1 MLMLMLMHAAASS
14 SCLQRP
20 AVVIGAYR
28 PDAPCMMHGVGLSA
42 GRRSHTLVRLF
53 GRGVNIAARSVL

>member
-1 MLMLMLMHAAASS
+1 MLMQRLVALA
-14 SCLQRP
+14 CRP

-42 GRRSHTLVRLF
+42 GRRSHTHTSAFVWP
-53 GRGVNIAARSVL
+53 GVNIAARSVL